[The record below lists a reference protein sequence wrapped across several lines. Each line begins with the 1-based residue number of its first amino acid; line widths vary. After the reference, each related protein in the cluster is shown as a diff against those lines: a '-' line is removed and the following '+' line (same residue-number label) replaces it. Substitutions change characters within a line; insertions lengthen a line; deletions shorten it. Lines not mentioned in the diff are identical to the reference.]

1 MVIFKYKVDDE
12 VYTTDRKEMTPNDI
26 LVNAKFNPSQVYL
39 IELEGEKET
48 SFKDDP
54 NKILHMH
61 WSGNWNAQFHSVTNR
76 DLICV
81 M

>member
-1 MVIFKYKVDDE
+1 MVIFEYKVDDE
-12 VYTTDRKEMTPNDI
+12 VYSTDRKEMTPKEI

-61 WSGNWNAQFHSVTNR
+61 NGMVFITANR
-76 DLICV
+76 GELPVSC
-81 M
+81 

>member
-61 WSGNWNAQFHSVTNR
+61 EGMEFITANR
-76 DLICV
+76 GELPVSC
-81 M
+81 